1 LGYQSFLDNKERY
14 VDMKRET
21 RLIHTGR
28 AAAQSGLVNAAIARA
43 STILAESTAE
53 LYAPSDGRKTYG
65 RGGMEPAG
73 QLGQVLAEL
82 YQADHV
88 ALAPSGLAS
97 VVLAIRAAVIAPG
110 EALVPDSVY
119 KPVRAFCDAELP
131 RLGVT
136 PIYYDP
142 RAGADIEALVTDR
155 TVLILL
161 ESPGSLTFEVQDI
174 AAITSIAQERS
185 IATVIDDTW
194 SAGVLMNPLDLGV
207 DYAAQSL
214 TKYAGGHSDLLMGSV
229 AARGGAAKQVEACA
243 RLNGLHVSPD
253 DCFLVLRGL
262 RTLTLRLERSG
273 ANGLELARR
282 LEDHPKIA
290 RVLHPALENHP
301 DHELYKRQFSG
312 CAGCF
317 SVILDGI
324 GPREGEAIADSLHL
338 FGIGFSWGGFES
350 LVLPCD
356 RQLVRTAVPWQA
368 EGALVRFSTGLEAVD
383 DLWADIEQAL
393 DA

>member
-1 LGYQSFLDNKERY
+1 
-14 VDMKRET
+14 MKRET
-21 RLIHTGR
+21 RLIHAGR
-28 AAAQSGLVNAAIARA
+28 AAAQSGLVNPAIARA
-43 STILAESTAE
+43 STILADSTAE
-53 LYAPSDGRKTYG
+53 LYAPGDGRKTYA
-65 RGGMEPAG
+65 RGGVEPASH
-73 QLGQVLAEL
+73 LCELLADI

-97 VVLAIRAAVIAPG
+97 VVLAIRAALTGPG

-119 KPVRAFCDAELP
+119 KPVRAFCDVELP

-142 RAGADIEALVTDR
+142 RAGAAIEELVTER
-155 TVLILL
+155 TRLILL

-174 AAITSIAQERS
+174 PAIAAIARDRS
-185 IATVIDDTW
+185 LATVIDDTW
-194 SAGVLMNPLDLGV
+194 SAGILMNPLDFGV

-229 AARGGAAKQVEACA
+229 AARGDAAKRVEASA

-282 LEDHPKIA
+282 LETHPRIA
-290 RVLHPALENHP
+290 RVLHPALESHP
-301 DHELYKRQFSG
+301 DHGLFARQFKG

-317 SVILDGI
+317 SVVLDGV
-324 GPREGEAIADSLHL
+324 GPREGEAIADALHL

-356 RQLVRTAVPWQA
+356 RQLIRTAVPWQA
-368 EGALVRFSTGLEAVD
+368 EGALIRISAGLEAVD
-383 DLWADIEQAL
+383 DLWADLEQAL
-393 DA
+393 EA